1 MKAAKQDV
9 TFDPTIRAFLKSMRL
24 GKTEDAKLS
33 RKIQTYL
40 SAIADPYVSDAD
52 VDLMAKELLKHKTD
66 EKTMIDDPTKEEIV
80 SLAKEYLDENGYLT
94 PPNVTL
100 KSGLAE
106 ELELDSLDSVGL
118 LTYIE
123 DTLGF
128 AIPQEEARG
137 IRTLQDIYNCYK
149 EYA

>member
-1 MKAAKQDV
+1 
-9 TFDPTIRAFLKSMRL
+9 
-24 GKTEDAKLS
+24 
-33 RKIQTYL
+33 
-40 SAIADPYVSDAD
+40 
-52 VDLMAKELLKHKTD
+52 
-66 EKTMIDDPTKEEIV
+66 MIDDPTKEEIV

-123 DTLGF
+123 DTLDF
-128 AIPQEEARG
+128 VIPPEEARG

>member
-1 MKAAKQDV
+1 
-9 TFDPTIRAFLKSMRL
+9 
-24 GKTEDAKLS
+24 
-33 RKIQTYL
+33 
-40 SAIADPYVSDAD
+40 
-52 VDLMAKELLKHKTD
+52 
-66 EKTMIDDPTKEEIV
+66 MIDDPTKEEIV

-123 DTLGF
+123 DTLDF
-128 AIPQEEARG
+128 TVPQEEARG

-149 EYA
+149 AYA

>member
-1 MKAAKQDV
+1 
-9 TFDPTIRAFLKSMRL
+9 
-24 GKTEDAKLS
+24 
-33 RKIQTYL
+33 
-40 SAIADPYVSDAD
+40 
-52 VDLMAKELLKHKTD
+52 
-66 EKTMIDDPTKEEIV
+66 MIEDPTKDTIV
-80 SLAKEYLDENGYLT
+80 QLAKDYLGENGYLT
-94 PPNVTL
+94 PPDVTL

-128 AIPQEEARG
+128 AVPQEEARG